1 MVPYFPDIRHVV
13 AVMVRWY
20 RMHPEEESGERG
32 ESDMERFL
40 IIGGDREEPPCSGP
54 WIKWIG

>member
-40 IIGGDREEPPCSGP
+40 ISTLR
-54 WIKWIG
+54 